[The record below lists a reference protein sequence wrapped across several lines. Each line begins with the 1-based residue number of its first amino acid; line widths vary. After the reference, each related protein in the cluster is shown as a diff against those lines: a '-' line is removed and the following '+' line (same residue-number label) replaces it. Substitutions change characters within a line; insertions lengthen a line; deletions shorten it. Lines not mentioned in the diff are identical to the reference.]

1 MAARRAHGFT
11 LRGIQRVEQMGNVHP
26 RIVPARARFHP
37 FVRTD
42 DPAASL
48 HIAPARHNAAMTTPS
63 PRSGWRALRNRPMT
77 WVALFWF
84 SLGLLYVPQQLIMAA
99 VRGASD
105 PDPVIILS
113 NFGIWIIWA
122 AFTPVVWRI
131 TQRWPIREQHTAR
144 SFGVHALAALL
155 LAGVHLVLMVLWLK
169 LIGRSEAPDK
179 LVVLQLSGV
188 TATNIMLYA
197 LTAIACHGYAWWLRY
212 LEVERSRIEAQLT
225 ALRAQL
231 DPHFLF
237 NALNALAE
245 LAHQDAALTERL
257 ILRLSELLRRSL
269 SGSDQH
275 FATLAEELDFL
286 EAYLDIHRALMRGRL
301 QVDIDVAADLRG
313 AAVPSLLLQPLVENA
328 IRHGL
333 APKREGGRVCVQARR
348 DAGTIEI
355 IVSDD
360 GVGGRAPLREGIG
373 LGNLRRRLD
382 VLYRGAARMQAAGRT
397 QGGFEVRL
405 LLPPPPVEIA

>member
-1 MAARRAHGFT
+1 M
-11 LRGIQRVEQMGNVHP
+11 
-26 RIVPARARFHP
+26 
-37 FVRTD
+37 
-42 DPAASL
+42 
-48 HIAPARHNAAMTTPS
+48 
-63 PRSGWRALRNRPMT
+63 
-77 WVALFWF
+77 
-84 SLGLLYVPQQLIMAA
+84 
-99 VRGASD
+99 
-105 PDPVIILS
+105 II
-113 NFGIWIIWA
+113 II
-122 AFTPVVWRI
+122 I
-131 TQRWPIREQHTAR
+131 I
-144 SFGVHALAALL
+144 
-155 LAGVHLVLMVLWLK
+155 
-169 LIGRSEAPDK
+169 I
-179 LVVLQLSGV
+179 
-188 TATNIMLYA
+188 I
-197 LTAIACHGYAWWLRY
+197 AIACHGYAWWLRY